1 MELIHFSAAPIQNIG
16 ALRGVKEM
24 SGHIKIRDLELI
36 VALHEEGNLT
46 QAAKRIG
53 ISEPAFS
60 KRLRL
65 IERRVQTRLF
75 ARGSDGSHATEP
87 GRAFLERARIS
98 IQAFYQAVHEAREA
112 KFGERHKLRIGV
124 SADLA
129 PRLIEL
135 IRTNELRLYRNL
147 SCEIFA
153 EYSCEICS
161 QLQRHQIDLALIT
174 SPPPCASITSLRV
187 DANPFMIVVR
197 PEHPLAGRNS
207 LVLQDVVGF
216 PWILFNR
223 QVHPPLHDLI
233 LQRAEVSHQKLNIVH
248 HISQAD
254 QVPALL
260 TDAQTLTWLTPPG
273 AERVSRDGL
282 VRIPLLDEQI
292 RLETHLATQ
301 ASNSSKLVSE
311 FVRSLVKKIED
322 EKALAQ
328 LALPIQWPVA
338 TRKAASSIPEL
349 GQSRAV

>member
-1 MELIHFSAAPIQNIG
+1 
-16 ALRGVKEM
+16 M

-65 IERRVQTRLF
+65 IERRVQMRLF
-75 ARGSDGSHATEP
+75 ARGSDGSHATES

-124 SADLA
+124 SADIA

-147 SCEIFA
+147 SVEIFA

-161 QLQRHQIDLALIT
+161 QLQRHQIDLALII
-174 SPPPCASITSLRV
+174 SPPRCAAITSLLV
-187 DANPFMIVVR
+187 SVNPFMIVVR
-197 PEHPLAGRNS
+197 PDHPLAGRNS
-207 LVLQDVVGF
+207 LVLQDLVRF

-233 LQRAEVSHQKLNIVH
+233 LQRAEVSQQKLNIVH

-260 TDAQTLTWLTPPG
+260 TDDQTLTWLTPSG

-311 FVRSLVKKIED
+311 FVRSLVKKIEA
-322 EKALAQ
+322 ENALTQ
-328 LALPIQWPVA
+328 LPLPIRWPVA
-338 TRKAASSIPEL
+338 MQKAASSIPEL
-349 GQSRAV
+349 GRSRAV

>member
-1 MELIHFSAAPIQNIG
+1 
-16 ALRGVKEM
+16 M
-24 SGHIKIRDLELI
+24 SGHVKIRDLELI

-65 IERRVQTRLF
+65 IERRVQARLF
-75 ARGSDGSHATEP
+75 ARGSGGSQATES

-98 IQAFYQAVHEAREA
+98 IQTFYQAVHEAREA

-124 SADLA
+124 SAYLA

-135 IRTNELRLYRNL
+135 VRTNELRLYRNL
-147 SCEIFA
+147 TCEIFA
-153 EYSCEICS
+153 EYSCEIYA

-174 SPPPCASITSLRV
+174 SPPRSASITSLRLAV
-187 DANPFMIVVR
+187 NPFMIVVR
-197 PEHPLAGRNS
+197 HDHPLAGCNS
-207 LVLQDVVGF
+207 LVFQDVLRF

-233 LQRAEVSHQKLNIVH
+233 FQRAEISQQKLNIVH

-260 TDAQTLTWLTPPG
+260 TDDQTLTWLTPSG

-282 VRIPLLDEQI
+282 VRIPLLDDQI
-292 RLETHLATQ
+292 RLETYLATQ

-311 FVRSLVKKIED
+311 FVRSLVKRIED
-322 EKALAQ
+322 ESGLAQ
-328 LALPIQWPVA
+328 LPIQWPIA
-338 TRKAASSIPEL
+338 TQKAASSIPES